1 MRPRFDHPIQVGIS
15 DRPYF
20 TGVFLYHCNA
30 LNDVISSFV
39 SSHIVFITHACS
51 GYCFNFLST
60 LILKLEKDTL
70 KCFGAH
76 LWKLATD
83 FPILNTVYTIVTLTY
98 ISGCEEDDC
107 VRGGATCVQNAFFT
121 LTPLGCSHSAVT
133 APSQRTDVCVEMS
146 LPLFSLFLLRA
157 AGDEISMNYYDTL
170 PVYDKMF
177 PGSISRTFP
186 GPGTT
191 PLTKMNFQQEKLSF
205 EGN

>member
-1 MRPRFDHPIQVGIS
+1 MQWI
-15 DRPYF
+15 
-20 TGVFLYHCNA
+20 L
-30 LNDVISSFV
+30 
-39 SSHIVFITHACS
+39 
-51 GYCFNFLST
+51 FNFLST

-107 VRGGATCVQNAFFT
+107 VRGGATYCVQNAFFT
-121 LTPLGCSHSAVT
+121 LTLSVALTQLSLHLHKERTCVWRCLCLSSLSFYYAQPAMRSLWTTRPHCPCMPRCSLAASHALS
-133 APSQRTDVCVEMS
+133 
-146 LPLFSLFLLRA
+146 RA
-157 AGDEISMNYYDTL
+157 LE
-170 PVYDKMF
+170 P
-177 PGSISRTFP
+177 P
-186 GPGTT
+186 